1 MNGVLFGYGSIGRRH
16 GAVLAETVKE
26 LAIVDTTVAAR
37 ERAAVAHPTATVF
50 DGLESFRRSSWNPAS
65 TLAVIATWGP
75 SHAELFHALVDG
87 GIRRILCEKPMAVS
101 VHAAHEMVQRAERKG
116 VSMAVHHFMRYG
128 GLVHA
133 LERFATE
140 HQLGDP
146 VSLVVEGG
154 AAGIVTN
161 GIHWIDLAA
170 GIFHSQPH
178 QVISTVYGEP
188 INPRSPD
195 VQLYGGSVTWTF
207 DGGRETVVTFN
218 NCSSISMM
226 GRVFYRDA
234 IIEIDDELNVVARG
248 RDMKAVAQFPSI
260 TRTGPV
266 VADLFRG
273 QLPGMSSLADG
284 MKAALSE
291 VQHGKNVTVPGS
303 AGVAA
308 VSSCVGA
315 LLASRK
321 KETVSLPI
329 DPDTLEGKES
339 WPMS

>member
-16 GAVLAETVKE
+16 AAVLDETVEE
-26 LAIVDTTVAAR
+26 LAIVDTRTAAR
-37 ERAAVAHPTATVF
+37 ERAEAAHPTAAVF
-50 DGLESFRRSSWNPAS
+50 DSLDSFHRSSWDPAS

-101 VHAAHEMVQRAERKG
+101 VHAAHEMVERAEREG
-116 VSMAVHHFMRYG
+116 VSMAVHHFILYG
-128 GLVHA
+128 GLVQA
-133 LERFATE
+133 LERFSME
-140 HQLGDP
+140 HELGDP

-161 GIHWIDLAA
+161 GIHWIDLAT
-170 GIFHSQPH
+170 GLFGSQPG
-178 QVISTVYGEP
+178 QVISTAYGEG

-195 VQLYGGSVTWTF
+195 VQLYGGTVTWTF
-207 DGGRETVVTFN
+207 DEGREAVVTFN
-218 NCSSISMM
+218 NRSSISMM

-234 IIEIDDELNVVARG
+234 IIEIDDELNVIARR
-248 RDMKAVAQFPSI
+248 RDMKAVGRFPSI

-266 VADLFRG
+266 VEDLFRG
-273 QLPGMSSLADG
+273 QLPGMSTLADG

-291 VQHGKNVTVPGS
+291 IQHGEGITVPGFT
-303 AGVAA
+303 GVAA

-315 LLASRK
+315 LLASRR

-329 DPDTLEGKES
+329 DPDTAEGKES